1 MNVRLDIWLSVLRLM
16 LCGGEYFPPDI
27 LFSRSGSR
35 ERAYMVPPGDGAAR
49 TGRPESAPRVTDLTS
64 REIQVLEM
72 AADGLQNK
80 AIAADLGLS
89 EHTVKVHLHNI
100 ISKLCVHNRTE
111 AADKLRRFRE
121 ANVRG

>member
-1 MNVRLDIWLSVLRLM
+1 M
-16 LCGGEYFPPDI
+16 
-27 LFSRSGSR
+27 
-35 ERAYMVPPGDGAAR
+35 
-49 TGRPESAPRVTDLTS
+49 DLTS

-100 ISKLCVHNRTE
+100 ISKLCVHNRIE
-111 AADKLRRFRE
+111 AAEKLRRFRE
-121 ANVRG
+121 ASAYRLRDGAAAHG